1 MKHKQWF
8 ALGMAAWL
16 AAVVSGNAGQP
27 ADKNAEKAKQAC
39 QAFAKCV
46 AAKDVPALMKVVDAP
61 WSDNL
66 KLEESN
72 LLLKSD
78 EVKKRLEKLISASAQ
93 IPPKVVLEF
102 KTILTY
108 EKVLEKFG
116 AGLPAEER
124 KILDQVLKKTDYVL
138 HVQFKSPEGE
148 LLTELSMLVAF
159 RDGQAKVVG
168 FRSS

>member
-1 MKHKQWF
+1 MKHKQWLTPGV
-8 ALGMAAWL
+8 AGWL
-16 AAVVSGNAGQP
+16 LAFVSTSVAQP
-27 ADKNAEKAKQAC
+27 ADKNAEKAKEAC

-46 AAKDVPALMKVVDAP
+46 VAKDLAALMKVVDAP

-72 LLLKSD
+72 LILKND
-78 EVKKRLEKLISASAQ
+78 DVKKRLEKLIAASAQ

-102 KTILTY
+102 KTVLTY
-108 EKVLEKFG
+108 EKVLEKYG

-124 KILDQVLKKTDYVL
+124 KVLDQVLKKTDYVL
-138 HVQFKSPEGE
+138 HVLFKSPEGE